1 MGKAEEPKAMEPK
14 AMIRVLLVDDQTIIR
29 QGLANLLASQPDLQ
43 VVGDAAN
50 GQQAIEAVC
59 SLHGT
64 PNQPDVIL
72 MDVRMPVV
80 DGVAATQQIYANF
93 PEVRIL
99 VLTTF
104 DDTEYVQQAM
114 RWGAKGY
121 LLKQTPIEEL
131 VIAIRAVYQG
141 YTHMG
146 PGLFEK
152 TLGEK
157 TLGEKTVESSQ
168 VLATAPPASEIT
180 LPKKLRSLSPR
191 EKEVLQWI
199 MAGLSN
205 REIGEQLFISE
216 RTVRN
221 HVTSILSQLQLRDRT
236 QAALYASQFWPQ
248 SIP

>member
-1 MGKAEEPKAMEPK
+1 
-14 AMIRVLLVDDQTIIR
+14 MIRVLLVDDQTIIR
-29 QGLANLLASQPDLQ
+29 QGLANLLANQPDLQ

-50 GQQAIEAVC
+50 GQQAIDLVRT
-59 SLHGT
+59 LYGT

-72 MDVRMPVV
+72 MDVRMPEV
-80 DGVAATQQIYANF
+80 DGVAATQQICADF
-93 PEVRIL
+93 PEVQIL

-121 LLKQTPIEEL
+121 LLKQTPIQEL

-152 TLGEK
+152 TLG
-157 TLGEKTVESSQ
+157 SSQ
-168 VLATAPPASEIT
+168 TLEAPPVSSEIK
-180 LPKKLRSLSPR
+180 LPSKLRSISPR
-191 EKEVLQWI
+191 DQEVLQLI
-199 MAGLSN
+199 VAGFNN
-205 REIGEQLFISE
+205 REIGEKLFISE

-236 QAALYASQFWPQ
+236 QAALYASQFWRQ
-248 SIP
+248 NIR

>member
-1 MGKAEEPKAMEPK
+1 
-14 AMIRVLLVDDQTIIR
+14 MIRVLLVDDQPIIR
-29 QGLANLLASQPDLQ
+29 QGLANLLENQPDLQ

-50 GQQAIEAVC
+50 GQQAIDQVAT
-59 SLHGT
+59 LYGT
-64 PNQPDVIL
+64 PNQPNVIL

-80 DGVAATQQIYANF
+80 DGVAATKQICADF
-93 PEVRIL
+93 PEVNIL

-121 LLKQTPIEEL
+121 LLKQTPIQEL
-131 VIAIRAVYQG
+131 VSAIRAVYQG

-152 TLGEK
+152 TLA
-157 TLGEKTVESSQ
+157 SSHAAKVTPIAADI
-168 VLATAPPASEIT
+168 VLPE
-180 LPKKLRSLSPR
+180 KLRSLSPR
-191 EKEVLQWI
+191 EQEVLQLI
-199 MAGLSN
+199 VSGLNN
-205 REIGEQLFISE
+205 REIGEKLFISE

-248 SIP
+248 GIG

>member
-1 MGKAEEPKAMEPK
+1 
-14 AMIRVLLVDDQTIIR
+14 MIRVLLVDDQTIIR

-43 VVGDAAN
+43 VVGDAVN
-50 GQQAIEAVC
+50 GQQAIDQV
-59 SLHGT
+59 STLYNT

-80 DGVAATQQIYANF
+80 DGVAATKQICADF
-93 PEVRIL
+93 PEVHIL

-121 LLKQTPIEEL
+121 LLKQTPIQEL
-131 VIAIRAVYQG
+131 VMAIRAVYQG

-152 TLGEK
+152 TLGSPQTPEAFP
-157 TLGEKTVESSQ
+157 VS
-168 VLATAPPASEIT
+168 SEIP
-180 LPKKLRSLSPR
+180 LPEKLRSLSPR
-191 EKEVLQWI
+191 EQEVLQLI
-199 MAGLSN
+199 VTGLNN
-205 REIGEQLFISE
+205 REIGEKLFISE

-236 QAALYASQFWPQ
+236 QAALYALGQWFTE
-248 SIP
+248 

>member
-1 MGKAEEPKAMEPK
+1 
-14 AMIRVLLVDDQTIIR
+14 MIQVLLVDDQTIIR

-50 GQQAIEAVC
+50 GQQAIDQV
-59 SLHGT
+59 STLYNT

-80 DGVAATQQIYANF
+80 DGVAATKQICADF
-93 PEVRIL
+93 PEVHIL

-121 LLKQTPIEEL
+121 LLKQTPIQEL

-152 TLGEK
+152 TLG
-157 TLGEKTVESSQ
+157 SSQ
-168 VLATAPPASEIT
+168 TPEVPPVSSEIT
-180 LPKKLRSLSPR
+180 LPSKLQSLSPR
-191 EKEVLQWI
+191 EQEVLQLI
-199 MAGLSN
+199 VAGLNN
-205 REIGEQLFISE
+205 REIGEKLFISE

-236 QAALYASQFWPQ
+236 QAALYASKFWPP
-248 SIP
+248 SIR

>member
-1 MGKAEEPKAMEPK
+1 
-14 AMIRVLLVDDQTIIR
+14 MIRILLVDDQTIIR

-50 GQQAIEAVC
+50 GQDAIDQVC
-59 SLHGT
+59 TLHGT

-80 DGVAATQQIYANF
+80 DGVAATKQICADF
-93 PEVRIL
+93 PEVKIL

-131 VIAIRAVYQG
+131 VIAVRAVYQG

-157 TLGEKTVESSQ
+157 TLGSSPT
-168 VLATAPPASEIT
+168 LETSAAAKIT
-180 LPKKLRSLSPR
+180 LPEKLRSLSPR
-191 EKEVLQWI
+191 EQEVLRLI
-199 MAGLSN
+199 ATGLNN
-205 REIGEQLFISE
+205 REIGEKLFIAE

-248 SIP
+248 CIG

>member
-1 MGKAEEPKAMEPK
+1 
-14 AMIRVLLVDDQTIIR
+14 MIRVLLVDDQTIIR
-29 QGLANLLASQPDLQ
+29 QGLANLLANQPDLQ

-50 GQQAIEAVC
+50 GQQAIDQVQT
-59 SLHGT
+59 LYGT

-72 MDVRMPVV
+72 MDVRMPEV
-80 DGVAATQQIYANF
+80 DGVAATKQICADF
-93 PEVRIL
+93 PEMKIL

-121 LLKQTPIEEL
+121 LLKQTPIHEL
-131 VIAIRAVYQG
+131 VTAIRAVYQG

-152 TLGEK
+152 TLG
-157 TLGEKTVESSQ
+157 SSQ
-168 VLATAPPASEIT
+168 TLETFPAASETT
-180 LPKKLRSLSPR
+180 LPSKLRSLSPR
-191 EKEVLQWI
+191 EQEVIQLI
-199 MAGLSN
+199 VAGLSN
-205 REIGEQLFISE
+205 REIGEKLFISE

-236 QAALYASQFWPQ
+236 QAAVYASQFWPQ
-248 SIP
+248 SIC